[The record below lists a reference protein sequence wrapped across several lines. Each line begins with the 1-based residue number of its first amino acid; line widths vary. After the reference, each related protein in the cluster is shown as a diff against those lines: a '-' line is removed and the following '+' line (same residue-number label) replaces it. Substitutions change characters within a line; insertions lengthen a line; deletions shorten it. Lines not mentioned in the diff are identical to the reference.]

1 VTDPIG
7 TIKDSREYDA
17 PMSIEAVQRR
27 AERAQRGIEA
37 PAMSAYQLQLAGYG
51 IERTPRVGRDGR
63 TTNWLASGRVR
74 RRRAANPH
82 RRRWTLI
89 GAQPEMQVRRRAPMS
104 PVTVRVD
111 RTRLGAW
118 EVAMPDQGELV
129 TCETLE
135 DAERVAYLCAARRR
149 PCELIVCDAYHRVLQ
164 RVLIDGHHDP
174 AGTGGRGD
182 QPAG

>member
-1 VTDPIG
+1 
-7 TIKDSREYDA
+7 
-17 PMSIEAVQRR
+17 M
-27 AERAQRGIEA
+27 
-37 PAMSAYQLQLAGYG
+37 
-51 IERTPRVGRDGR
+51 
-63 TTNWLASGRVR
+63 
-74 RRRAANPH
+74 
-82 RRRWTLI
+82 

-118 EVAMPDQGELV
+118 EVAMPDQSELV

-149 PCELIVCDAYHRVLQ
+149 PCELIVCDAYHRVLHQ
-164 RVLIDGHHDP
+164 VLIDGHDVP

-182 QPAG
+182 EPAG